1 MPRSIRAPLLE
12 TLGLFGL
19 KRWIFALAV
28 DPSSVDPPEPLSRCP
43 AGFCAAARAQAR
55 RSSSCRFCSLGG
67 SSNPRDARQLAR
79 WAVAVA
85 LVTAAVATVEY
96 FIGVEPFF
104 PVNEASRII
113 YLSRDIGESRAI
125 RIPSTFSS
133 AHAYGGTMV
142 GLVPLL
148 VLLLESR
155 SFRERALGA
164 IALGCAAL
172 GVFACGARLPFIGLL
187 VVAATVVV
195 RGVRRNDIRIGA
207 VAIGAVLALTV
218 SRDERLQRFETLSDS
233 AYVGSRFE
241 GSVNE
246 NLLEI
251 LAEHPMGRGLGSA
264 VGTSIPYFLAEESKP
279 QVGLRE

>member
-1 MPRSIRAPLLE
+1 MQL
-12 TLGLFGL
+12 LGL
-19 KRWIFALAV
+19 RPALFFLPFLPLEARP
-28 DPSSVDPPEPLSRCP
+28 PSV
-43 AGFCAAARAQAR
+43 
-55 RSSSCRFCSLGG
+55 
-67 SSNPRDARQLAR
+67 ARQLADGLR
-79 WAVAVA
+79 QSARHCGRDA
-85 LVTAAVATVEY
+85 EY
-96 FIGVEPFF
+96 VIGVEPFF

-113 YLSRDIGESRAI
+113 YLSRDIGESNAI

-155 SFRERALGA
+155 NFRERALGA
-164 IALGCAAL
+164 IALCCAAL

-187 VVAATVVV
+187 VVAATIVI
-195 RGVRRNDIRIGA
+195 RGVRRNDIRVAA

-251 LAEHPMGRGLGSA
+251 LAEHPVGRGLGSA
-264 VGTSIPYFLAEESKP
+264 VGTSIPYFLSGIEAAGRP
-279 QVGLRE
+279 RE